1 MVQVNEAGFAAAD
14 SMERLYELL
23 QASGMGPGWNKP
35 EPSLWPLPKTNLVP
49 AHWTYALAKP
59 ALDAAG
65 LYVDTELA
73 ERRNLILFNPAAGDR
88 YATARTMIAA
98 YQLVMSNETAR
109 SHRHSPNAMRLV
121 VDARPGAYTVVEGKK
136 IQMVSGDVL
145 LTPNW
150 CWHGHQNES
159 DGSAYWIDFLDA
171 PLVHLLG
178 PMFFEQFPGGLERAV
193 EVDEHSPM
201 RFAFAD
207 VRRRMDSATETQP
220 GRRELRI
227 GPPYLDTMA
236 IFVSRLEAGSTFVAE
251 RATANSIFAVIEG
264 HGRSMVDDKEFDWRR
279 GDVFVVPSWHR
290 HTCRAVER
298 SFVLRV
304 TDEPVM
310 QKFNWLRQE

>member
-1 MVQVNEAGFAAAD
+1 MGEVNEAGFAAAG

-23 QASGMGPGWNKP
+23 QQTGMGPGWNKP
-35 EPSLWPLPKTNLVP
+35 EPSLWPLPKKNFVP
-49 AHWTYALAKP
+49 AHWKYALAKP

-65 LYVDTELA
+65 LYVDTEFA

-88 YATARTMIAA
+88 YATARTMITA
-98 YQLVMSNETAR
+98 YQMVMADETAR

-136 IQMVSGDVL
+136 IPMVPGDVL
-145 LTPNW
+145 LTPNG

-178 PMFFEQFPGGLERAV
+178 PMFFEHFPGGLERAV
-193 EVDEHSPM
+193 EVDERSPM

-207 VRRRMDSATETQP
+207 VQRRMDSAAETQP

-227 GPPYLDTMA
+227 GPPFLDTMA
-236 IFVSRLEAGSTFVAE
+236 VYVSRLEAGCEFAAE
-251 RATANSIFAVIEG
+251 RSTASSIFAVIEG
-264 HGRSMVDDKEFDWRR
+264 HGQSVVDGQEFEWRR
-279 GDVFVVPSWHR
+279 GDVYVVPSWHR
-290 HTCRAVER
+290 HACKAAGR
-298 SFVLRV
+298 SHLLRV
-304 TDEPVM
+304 TDEPVL